1 MYDYEHAG
9 LYPLDTPL
17 PDLSYIT
24 PSQLLE
30 ATKERLRL
38 GFSQGLEL
46 EYVETLPAILNFPV
60 TMAWK
65 HVSTDKKTNCRL
77 VVYVGTDISDL
88 DRCLVDVSERM
99 LEKIRE
105 NPPLKQSL
113 PAYSVPFFGVL
124 RGQYN

>member
-46 EYVETLPAILNFPV
+46 EYVETLPLILNFPV
-60 TMAWK
+60 TTAWK
-65 HVSTDKKTNCRL
+65 HVSTDRKTNYRL
-77 VVYVGTDISDL
+77 IAHVGADISELED
-88 DRCLVDVSERM
+88 CLVDVSERM
-99 LEKIRE
+99 LDKIRK
-105 NPPLKQSL
+105 NPRLM
-113 PAYSVPFFGVL
+113 
-124 RGQYN
+124 